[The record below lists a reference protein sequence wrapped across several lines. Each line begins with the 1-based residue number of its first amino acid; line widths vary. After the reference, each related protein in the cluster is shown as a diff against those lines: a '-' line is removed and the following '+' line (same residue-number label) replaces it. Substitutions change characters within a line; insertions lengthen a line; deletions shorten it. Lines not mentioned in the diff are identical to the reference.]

1 MALARHIGANYR
13 RITRHE
19 TLAAA
24 ADDDRDDE
32 PGARAARPI
41 GWLAEGGAFVLVLL
55 ASAGVEAL
63 RMWSIKVH
71 LPRAPG
77 GIVGDLV
84 AGAASHVFG
93 FTGGT
98 LLLLLAFGIG
108 LSLYFRFSWLSVAE
122 RVGEALISAVT
133 LAKLRREVVRD
144 RKLGEAAAV
153 RREGKLEEERGRIVE
168 HEPVTIVP
176 PVATPVK
183 SERVENER
191 QVPLFTDLP
200 LSLIHISEPTR
211 R

>member
-1 MALARHIGANYR
+1 MSRLVVEIRWLLQVALFVFLLMALLSYSRLDPCWSQAAQVDRISNWAGRAGAWVSDAFLQIFGLSSYWFVVALARHIGANYR

-63 RMWSIKVH
+63 RMWSLKVH

-108 LSLYFRFSWLSVAE
+108 LSLYFRFS
-122 RVGEALISAVT
+122 
-133 LAKLRREVVRD
+133 
-144 RKLGEAAAV
+144 
-153 RREGKLEEERGRIVE
+153 
-168 HEPVTIVP
+168 
-176 PVATPVK
+176 
-183 SERVENER
+183 
-191 QVPLFTDLP
+191 
-200 LSLIHISEPTR
+200 
-211 R
+211 